1 MKTHFKLMASAAAL
15 VSISVVVLLNISTAS
30 QARQNADPSTQSIS
44 NEKRFIRF
52 IDQPDGSSTLETSII
67 RLRKGDV
74 TVDLIGA
81 IHIADAPYF
90 EGLNSRFRD
99 YDAMLYE
106 MVKPRPTPQ
115 NATGPT
121 TGPSTGPATGPATGE
136 LTAVKRPKKPA
147 RSPDMAMRSVGML
160 QSFMKDAL
168 GLRFQLD
175 EVDYSP
181 NNFVHADLLSDE
193 FTRRSAERG
202 QEMWKLLLR
211 SMTVDPSDPA
221 VRRAAAAAPGPMDIV
236 RALQAPDRQ
245 VRLKR
250 LMGKTMENADEM
262 LDSLSGPEGSVI
274 IDDRNARALEVLTL
288 EMESGKKRLA
298 VFYGAGH
305 MKKMEETMLRDMGFV
320 REGEPEWLIAWT
332 IPKPLPE
339 QDKKQ

>member
-1 MKTHFKLMASAAAL
+1 MKTHFKLLASTVAAL
-15 VSISVVVLLNISTAS
+15 VSISALMLLSIATPGNAEPTAVPSAQSLST
-30 QARQNADPSTQSIS
+30 
-44 NEKRFIRF
+44 EKRYIRF
-52 IDQPDGSSTLETSII
+52 VDQPDGTATLETSII

-90 EGLNSRFRD
+90 EGLNTRFKD

-115 NATGPT
+115 SATGPT
-121 TGPSTGPATGPATGE
+121 TGPATGPATGE
-136 LTAVKRPKKPA
+136 STAVKRPKKPA
-147 RSPDMAMRSVGML
+147 RSPDVAMRSVGML

-211 SMTVDPSDPA
+211 SMTVDPNDPA
-221 VRRAAAAAPGPMDIV
+221 VRRAAAAAPGPMDII

-245 VRLKR
+245 SRLKR
-250 LMGKTMENADEM
+250 LMGETMENADEM

-274 IDDRNARALEVLTL
+274 IDDRNARALEVLTI

-305 MKKMEETMLRDMGFV
+305 MKKMEETMLRDMGFI

-332 IPKPLPE
+332 IPKPLP
-339 QDKKQ
+339 QADKK